1 MATKKTFTPA
11 SIDAVSQGVLRDP
24 QTPGLFIE
32 ILPSGK
38 KRWKYR
44 RLIHRSE
51 LEIRLSFGLFPT
63 RSIADAREW
72 ADGLNAQVEQ
82 GVDPREVM
90 RADEERAGMTVARAH
105 GLYMIAVREG
115 RASRAKRRN
124 KPRTISD
131 KLEIYRR
138 DIATKLGNRSVYE
151 IAEDDLVR
159 LVAAK
164 GKTAKVRANR
174 LAAELMVFFRWASSL
189 RGLEVG
195 LNNDPSRRLGDLKFP
210 ESPRQRKL
218 SREEIG
224 WFLQAVAEEERDF
237 RRGYLV
243 LLLTGARLSEVVLG
257 RSEEVTAGVWT
268 VPAGRS
274 KNSKAHVVALGPWGR
289 SLMATNSEWLFPAE
303 RVEGPRRKP
312 IWYKVRD
319 RILTRMSALAGRP
332 LDRFTPHDLRRTVR
346 SNTKRLKVDF
356 ETAEAMMNH
365 LKTGMERIY
374 DGYELEEE
382 KAAAFLT
389 WEAEVG
395 AIARGAGVADK
406 LGVPLDVAPS
416 VLDTGWPNDTLSRIL
431 CPTGPQRE
439 LVASNDSEPSTHGL
453 GWRD

>member
-32 ILPSGK
+32 VLPSGK

-51 LEIRLSFGLFPT
+51 LEIRLSFGLFPAH
-63 RSIADAREW
+63 SIAEAREW
-72 ADGLNAQVEQ
+72 AEELNAQVEA
-82 GVDPREVM
+82 GRDPREAM
-90 RADEERAGMTVARAH
+90 RAEENRATMTVARAH

-124 KPRTISD
+124 KPRTITD
-131 KLEIYRR
+131 KLEIYQR
-138 DIATKLGNRSVYE
+138 DIAPKLGKRSIYD
-151 IAEDDLVR
+151 ITEDDLVR

-164 GKTAKVRANR
+164 GRTAKVRANR
-174 LAAELMVFFRWASSL
+174 LAAETMVFFRWASSL
-189 RGLEVG
+189 RGVEVG
-195 LNNDPSRRLGDLKFP
+195 LENDPSRRLGDLKFP

-218 SREEIG
+218 SWEEIG
-224 WFLQAVAEEERDF
+224 WFLKAVAEERRDF
-237 RRGYLV
+237 QRGFLV
-243 LLLTGARLSEVVLG
+243 LLLTGARLAEAVLG
-257 RSEEVTAGVWT
+257 RSEEVVAGVWT

-289 SLMATNSEWLFPAE
+289 SLMATNAEWLFPAE

-312 IWYKVRD
+312 IWYKARD
-319 RILTRMSALAGRP
+319 RILARMSILAGRP
-332 LDRFTPHDLRRTVR
+332 LERFTPHDLRRTVR

-382 KAAAFLT
+382 KAAAFLK
-389 WEAEVG
+389 WEAEVV
-395 AIARGAGVADK
+395 AIARRVGVADR
-406 LGVPLDVAPS
+406 LGVPLDVTQRVQGAGRPKGAVFRS
-416 VLDTGWPNDTLSRIL
+416 LF
-431 CPTGPQRE
+431 PTDQRRP
-439 LVASNDSEPSTHGL
+439 LIASNDSFPSHTPARPG
-453 GWRD
+453 